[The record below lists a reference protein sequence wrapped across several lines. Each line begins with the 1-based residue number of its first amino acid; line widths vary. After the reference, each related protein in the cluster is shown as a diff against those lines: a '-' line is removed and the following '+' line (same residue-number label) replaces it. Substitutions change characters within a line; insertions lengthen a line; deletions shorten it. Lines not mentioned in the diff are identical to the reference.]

1 ITDDQPVQISLTKC
15 DPALAM
21 QRHREGQSIVAELVP
36 VAQLDTNPRPL
47 SAIGQQDLTDPT
59 IFTVQ
64 EK

>member
-1 ITDDQPVQISLTKC
+1 MKDRKMID
-15 DPALAM
+15 AAM